1 MMNKKEMKAIYDNFF
16 GEALSKADKAIA
28 EYEAEMTKQKEE
40 KERKTEELFKRW
52 NFDGD
57 DFERNLEA
65 ISKSLD
71 K

>member
-1 MMNKKEMKAIYDNFF
+1 MTKQEMDRIFIDFF
-16 GEALSKADKAIA
+16 GESLAKADKAIA

>member
-1 MMNKKEMKAIYDNFF
+1 MDTKEINKIFDNFF

-28 EYEAEMTKQKEE
+28 EYEAEMAKQKEE

-57 DFERNLEA
+57 EFERNLEA